1 MKDQGNFFLFVTFKI
16 YNFLVDNKKR
26 QTKVILINVILI
38 KNYNFY
44 FKKLLPG
51 KITYAN
57 INLFYLILKN

>member
-1 MKDQGNFFLFVTFKI
+1 MKDQGNFFLFVAFKI

-26 QTKVILINVILI
+26 QTKVILI

>member
-1 MKDQGNFFLFVTFKI
+1 MKDQGNFFLFVAFKI

-26 QTKVILINVILI
+26 QTKVILI

-57 INLFYLILKN
+57 INLFYLILEN

>member
-1 MKDQGNFFLFVTFKI
+1 MKDQGNFFLFVAFKI
-16 YNFLVDNKKR
+16 YNFLVDNKKI
-26 QTKVILINVILI
+26 QTKVILI

>member
-1 MKDQGNFFLFVTFKI
+1 MKDQGNFFLFVAFKI

-26 QTKVILINVILI
+26 QTKVILI

-51 KITYAN
+51 KIKYAN